1 MLDHTLEDAASELGH
16 TLARVPAIAAYRSAE
31 AALARDANAQLIL
44 AHLRDQQ
51 ETLARLQRSGLAPS
65 QEQINTLRVSQAAVR
80 ADPTIMEYL
89 RATNEARAFLP
100 GAALRI
106 SGTFGVDFG
115 RLVSSG
121 SC

>member
-1 MLDHTLEDAASELGH
+1 MLDPTLEAAASELGH
-16 TLARVPAIAAYRSAE
+16 TLARVPALAAFRSAE

-44 AHLRDQQ
+44 DHLRDQQ
-51 ETLARLQRSGLAPS
+51 ETLSRLQRTGLAPS
-65 QEQINTLRVSQAAVR
+65 QEQIDALRVSQAAVR

-100 GAALRI
+100 GVALRI
-106 SGTFGVDFG
+106 GGTLGLDFG